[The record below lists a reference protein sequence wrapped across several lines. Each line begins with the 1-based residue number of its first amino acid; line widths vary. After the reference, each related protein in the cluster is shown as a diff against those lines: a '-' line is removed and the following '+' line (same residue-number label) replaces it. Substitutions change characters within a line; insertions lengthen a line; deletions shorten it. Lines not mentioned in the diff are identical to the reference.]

1 MTKETPLLYDKNI
14 DEIEEIINE
23 NLNINQI
30 NKVSNGEVFTPLWLI
45 LEMFEHLPDKVWKNP
60 NLKWLDAGSG
70 IGNFSMILFYKL
82 DKGLKSW
89 EKNNTKRR
97 NHILKN
103 MLYMIE
109 LSSDNV
115 KITNQIFGNN
125 INISENDFLSESNVW
140 KNDFKNIEQFDI
152 IFGNPP
158 YNKNGMRGKGRSN
171 PGLSVIWNKFV
182 EKSLTL
188 MKPNGYCLFFTPNSW
203 TELKS
208 SLSDKILDKQILVF
222 KNFDVVNAYKIFE
235 KKAGSLPLCYYLI
248 ENKSPYTHTLL
259 HDNVFDEFVSFDLYK
274 HMFIP
279 NRNIK
284 LVKKVLDKSKEN
296 MEDLYHFTP
305 PKVKKDETSFF
316 DSFSQQHPY
325 PLLNYVHK
333 KIYVSYSKQYSRM
346 QNGRPKLL
354 LPNYSMGYPIL
365 DKEGI
370 MDVGGRSSY
379 VIYVN
384 NDKIEDLK
392 KIQAFFLTDLALTL
406 INSLKTAQK
415 FLSTR
420 TFSLFPDVCSLPLY
434 SINDNYLV
442 KYFKLGNQ
450 EKKSIEYQVDKGEGN
465 LTEQRRNEITKFDL
479 NEYLKKNDIE
489 YIKDKLEKAKIKDK
503 KTFKTIKKRRRK
515 KKSVKSRSLKNK
527 NDD

>member
-1 MTKETPLLYDKNI
+1 MTKGTPLLYDKS
-14 DEIEEIINE
+14 IEQIEKIINE
-23 NLNINQI
+23 HLDIDQN
-30 NKVSNGEVFTPLWLI
+30 NKVSKGEVFTPLWLI
-45 LEMFEHLPDKVWKNP
+45 LEMFDHLPEKVWKNP

-82 DKGLKSW
+82 DNGLKSW
-89 EKNNTKRR
+89 EKNDSKRR
-97 NHILKN
+97 SHILKN
-103 MLYMIE
+103 MIYMIE
-109 LSSDNV
+109 LSDNNV
-115 KITNQIFGNN
+115 KTSNKIFGNQS
-125 INISENDFLSESNVW
+125 NISESDFLHENNNW
-140 KNDFKNIEQFDI
+140 TKDFKNVETFDI

-259 HDNVFDEFVSFDLYK
+259 HDNVFDEFISFDLYK
-274 HMFIP
+274 NMFIP

-316 DSFSQQHPY
+316 SSYSQQHPY
-325 PLLNYVHK
+325 PLINYVHK
-333 KIYVSYSKQYSRM
+333 KIYVTYSKNYSRL

-384 NDKIEDLK
+384 DNNIEHLR
-392 KIQAFFLTDLALTL
+392 KIQAFFLTNIALTL

-420 TFSLFPDVCSLPLY
+420 TFSLFPDVSSLPLS
-434 SINDNYLV
+434 SINDEYLI

-450 EKKSIEYQVDKGEGN
+450 EKKSIEYQVEKGEGN
-465 LTEQRRNEITKFDL
+465 LTQQRRNEITNFDL
-479 NEYLKKNDIE
+479 HDYLKKNEIE
-489 YIKDKLEKAKIKDK
+489 FIKDKLQKAKIKDK

-515 KKSVKSRSLKNK
+515 KKSLKSRSLKNK
-527 NDD
+527 HDE

>member
-82 DKGLKSW
+82 DKALKSW

-109 LSSDNV
+109 LSSSNV

-125 INISENDFLSESNVW
+125 INISENDFLHESNVW
-140 KNDFKNIEQFDI
+140 KNDFKNSEQFDI

-420 TFSLFPDVCSLPLY
+420 TFTLFPNITSLPLS
-434 SINDNYLV
+434 SINDAYLSQ
-442 KYFKLGNQ
+442 YFKLGNQ

-515 KKSVKSRSLKNK
+515 KKSRKTRSLKNI
-527 NDD
+527 D

>member
-1 MTKETPLLYDKNI
+1 MTKEMPLLYDKNI

-23 NLNINQI
+23 HLNINQT
-30 NKVSNGEVFTPLWLI
+30 NKVSSGEVFTPLWLI
-45 LEMFEHLPDKVWKNP
+45 LEMFEHLPVKVWKNP

-89 EKNNTKRR
+89 EKNNAKRR
-97 NHILKN
+97 DHILKN

-109 LSSDNV
+109 LSSSNV
-115 KITNQIFGNN
+115 KTAKQIFGNN
-125 INISENDFLSESNVW
+125 TNISENDFLHESNIW
-140 KNDFKNIEQFDI
+140 KDDFNNIEQFDI

-188 MKPNGYCLFFTPNSW
+188 MKSNGYCLFFTPNSW

-208 SLSDKILDKQILVF
+208 SLSDKILDNQILVF

-248 ENKSPYTHTLL
+248 ENKEPYMKTLL

-284 LVKKVLDKSKEN
+284 LVKKVLEKSKEN

-305 PKVKKDETSFF
+305 PKVKKDGTSFF
-316 DSFSQQHPY
+316 DSYSQQHPY
-325 PLLNYVHK
+325 PLINYVHK
-333 KIYVSYSKQYSRM
+333 KIYVTYSKDYSRL

-365 DKEGI
+365 DKDGI

-379 VIYVN
+379 AIYL
-384 NDKIEDLK
+384 NDDNIEHLR

-420 TFSLFPDVCSLPLY
+420 TFSLFPDISSLPLS
-434 SINDNYLV
+434 SINDDFLIQ
-442 KYFKLGNQ
+442 YFKLGGQ
-450 EKKSIEYQVDKGEGN
+450 EKKSIKYQVEKGEGN
-465 LTEQRRNEITKFDL
+465 LTQPRRDEITGFDL
-479 NEYLKKNDIE
+479 NDYLQKNEIE
-489 YIKDKLEKAKIKDK
+489 FIEEKLQKAKLKDK
-503 KTFKTIKKRRRK
+503 KTFKTIKKRRGGRK
-515 KKSVKSRSLKNK
+515 KKSRSLKNK
-527 NDD
+527 NDE